1 MIVIEITSGACGFL
15 QWARPHIY
23 IYINTDRYSTKH
35 VFPVNITDVM
45 VFIWNIVFLCN
56 IISVGG
62 PNLCGVNCVH

>member
-45 VFIWNIVFLCN
+45 VFI
-56 IISVGG
+56 
-62 PNLCGVNCVH
+62 